1 MEFAE
6 ALKTMQDQRDKILT
20 KIKAD
25 NFANSKKL
33 RIFASQSEP
42 TALAYTDFTKP
53 MPTLKGKDAERFI
66 TMMEEN
72 NRKAEERAKTPPT
85 LDELER
91 RYGVSKMVFDMHKR
105 ELEDEENRLK
115 KLEQEIKKIKEE
127 NGKTEEE

>member
-1 MEFAE
+1 MS
-6 ALKTMQDQRDKILT
+6 KILRKF
-20 KIKAD
+20 KIKG
-25 NFANSKKL
+25 FAKPKKF

-91 RYGVSKMVFDMHKR
+91 RYEVSKMVFDMHKR
-105 ELEDEENRLK
+105 ELDDEEKRLM
-115 KLEQEIKKIKEE
+115 KLEQEIKTLKEK

>member
-1 MEFAE
+1 MKCFGSIEIIH
-6 ALKTMQDQRDKILT
+6 RLT
-20 KIKAD
+20 KFKIKS
-25 NFANSKKL
+25 FAKSKKK
-33 RIFASQSEP
+33 RIFTSQSEP
-42 TALAYTDFTKP
+42 TALAFTDFTKP
-53 MPTLKGKDAERFI
+53 MPTLRGEDAERFI
-66 TMMEEN
+66 RIMEEN
-72 NRKAEERAKTPPT
+72 NRKADERAKIPPT